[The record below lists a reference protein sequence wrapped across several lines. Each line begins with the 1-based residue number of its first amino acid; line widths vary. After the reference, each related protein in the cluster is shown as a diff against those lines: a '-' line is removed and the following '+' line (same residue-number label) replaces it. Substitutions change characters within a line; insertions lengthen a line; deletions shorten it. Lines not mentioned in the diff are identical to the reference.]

1 MFLRAR
7 DRIRRLG
14 RHRDPRAAA
23 TAHRIRETEWIDVE
37 SFPLLAGYR
46 TAVLSSISIKQR
58 GHSFDVTGNDPD
70 RQPRF
75 DAAILDVD
83 ETRATLVD
91 EIVAIFVFEA

>member
-7 DRIRRLG
+7 DRIWRLG

-23 TAHRIRETEWIDVE
+23 TAHRIGETERIDVE
-37 SFPLLAGYR
+37 SFPLLARHR

-58 GHSFDVTGNDPD
+58 GHSFDMAGNDPD

-75 DAAILDVD
+75 DAAILDID
-83 ETRATLVD
+83 ETRATLVE
-91 EIVAIFVFEA
+91 EIIAIFIAQ